1 MLTTS
6 PIFKIDDPFKDFFI
20 CTDACKNG
28 LGRVLIQQNYVIGYE
43 SRKLKEHER
52 NYTTHDLEL
61 ASIIHVLNMWQ
72 HDLIGIRFL
81 LMSDNISLKYLFD
94 QHNLNAIQSR

>member
-1 MLTTS
+1 MLTVS
-6 PIFKIDDPFKDFFI
+6 PIFKIYDPFKVFFI
-20 CTDACKNG
+20 CTDACKKG
-28 LGRVLIQQNYVIGYE
+28 LGQVLIQQNYAIGRE

>member
-1 MLTTS
+1 MLTAS

-20 CTDACKNG
+20 CTDACKKG
-28 LGRVLIQQNYVIGYE
+28 LGQVLIQKYYLVGYE
-43 SRKLKEHER
+43 SRKLKERKR

-72 HDLIGIRFL
+72 QDLIGIRFL
-81 LMSDNISLKYLFD
+81 LVSDNISLKYLFD